1 MSDVENVQD
10 LMAHAYAM
18 ELEASERYAEFADVM
33 ATHNNRDV
41 AELFAKL
48 ARIEQLHAGQILS
61 SMGWTQAPAPASG
74 DYRWLGMERPE
85 TGDHTELHYLMTPW
99 HALKIARVNEERAHQ
114 FFGEIGRK
122 ATSPE
127 VRAAALEMESDE
139 AEHVRLIDEWL
150 ARTPRPETDWAHDF
164 DPPQYHD

>member
-61 SMGWTQAPAPASG
+61 SMGWTQAPAAASG

-99 HALKIARVNEERAHQ
+99 HALQLSLSGEKRALANFTRIVETATDPKVKALAEELA
-114 FFGEIGRK
+114 GE
-122 ATSPE
+122 
-127 VRAAALEMESDE
+127 E
-139 AEHVRLIDEWL
+139 AEHGNRVHRLL
-150 ARTPRPETDWAHDF
+150 RRYPKPEDSWAADP
-164 DPPQYHD
+164 DPPASPE